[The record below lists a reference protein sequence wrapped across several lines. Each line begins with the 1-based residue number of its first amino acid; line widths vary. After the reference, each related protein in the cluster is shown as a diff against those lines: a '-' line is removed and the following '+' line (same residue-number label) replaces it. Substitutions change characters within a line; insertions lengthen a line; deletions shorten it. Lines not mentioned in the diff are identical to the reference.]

1 VNVSCPEC
9 RSVFRVDPTRI
20 PATGVRARC
29 SVCGGV
35 IILGAG
41 SSIEEEFGSPV
52 TLAASGRSVGV
63 AMAGLLEQAV
73 VASSVEPDL
82 ELEVVAPSTPAAARP
97 APITSTA
104 SAAIETPAAPAPPPR
119 RPLTPPRAAPAA
131 PTAPAAPPRP
141 GGAPPMRPAAFA
153 PRVPPAMHP
162 AAASRMAAPA
172 AARAATPAA
181 ARAATPARPLAPPI
195 ATAFPPRPTSAPLQ
209 RTASEPPPRPASPTP
224 SRLPINPFLANDP
237 NAKARRLSRALI
249 SDLVTYFPQRR
260 DEGLR
265 EGTLRELF
273 REEIKKSYEEYVG
286 QVGREFAE
294 STSHFQEALNEIL
307 AGGQKIF

>member
-1 VNVSCPEC
+1 MNVSCPEC

-41 SSIEEEFGSPV
+41 SSIEEEFGPPA
-52 TLAASGRSVGV
+52 TLAAAPSS
-63 AMAGLLEQAV
+63 Q
-73 VASSVEPDL
+73 VASLAP
-82 ELEVVAPSTPAAARP
+82 VAPRAVATPPAAMPLPEPALATPVAAVAAVPIPAARTEVPPRATPQASPPPMPRATPAARP
-97 APITSTA
+97 AIAPPIRPTA
-104 SAAIETPAAPAPPPR
+104 FPPRAQPAPPLSSTPR
-119 RPLTPPRAAPAA
+119 QPA
-131 PTAPAAPPRP
+131 
-141 GGAPPMRPAAFA
+141 
-153 PRVPPAMHP
+153 
-162 AAASRMAAPA
+162 
-172 AARAATPAA
+172 PAA

-195 ATAFPPRPTSAPLQ
+195 APAFPPRPAAPSVQ
-209 RTASEPPPRPASPTP
+209 RAPSVAAPAAPPARAASPTP
-224 SRLPINPFLANDP
+224 ARLPINPFLANDP

-265 EGTLRELF
+265 DGTLRELF
-273 REEIKKSYEEYVG
+273 RDEIKKSYEEYVE
-286 QVGREFAE
+286 QVGKDLAD
-294 STSHFQEALNEIL
+294 STSHFQDALNEIL